1 MDPDKIIILPE
12 RQNPVLGDRIKYYES
27 KEIARIHAAQ
37 DGSEFPFPPKDE
49 DEVSLTMTQMRT
61 AAAKQKDVEE
71 EQEKQREDTMTVDRK
86 PKTDGGLRKRE
97 RTKAKS
103 KPSGDLSPAAQA
115 ALQDCAKD
123 INERM
128 GGGASPVAAQ

>member
-1 MDPDKIIILPE
+1 MICCLGNQYHRGGQAGRLP
-12 RQNPVLGDRIKYYES
+12 
-27 KEIARIHAAQ
+27 
-37 DGSEFPFPPKDE
+37 
-49 DEVSLTMTQMRT
+49 
-61 AAAKQKDVEE
+61 
-71 EQEKQREDTMTVDRK
+71 MTVDRR

-103 KPSGDLSPAAQA
+103 KPNGDLSPAAQA

-128 GGGASPVAAQ
+128 GGKASPVAAQ